1 MKQTT
6 ELDDSRK
13 MISSQSLELEKMK
26 LSLSQA
32 THTIETMT
40 SERQLKENT
49 LLTEKDQLTQA
60 LSNSESSIRDLTSR
74 SEASHTMITS
84 QSLELEKMR

>member
-1 MKQTT
+1 VKQTT

-13 MISSQSLELEKMK
+13 IISSQSLELEKMK